1 MRHRV
6 SGKEFNRNKAHR
18 KALFRNLIDSLIL
31 YGRITTTLAK
41 AKALRP
47 KIEKLITVAKKSQEL
62 SGAAYVHNFR
72 RVLSIVQDRGLA
84 KKLFTDIAERF
95 DQRNGGYTRIM
106 KLGASRWEEKG
117 RGKVA
122 FNRLGD
128 NAKMAVIELVERK
141 EKGQELYSAGR
152 GTLARQEKELGKTQ
166 KPKKQPR

>member
-18 KALFRNLIDSLIL
+18 KALFRNLVSSLIL
-31 YGRITTTLAK
+31 YGRITTTVAK

-47 KIEKLITVAKKSQEL
+47 KIERLITVAKRSQDQ

-72 RVLSIVQDRGLA
+72 RVLSVVQDRGLA

-95 DQRNGGYTRIM
+95 DQRNGGYTRILR
-106 KLGASRWEEKG
+106 LGAPRWDEKG

-128 NAKMAVIELVERK
+128 NSKMAVIELVERK
-141 EKGQELYSAGR
+141 EREQELYSAGR
-152 GTLARQEKELGKTQ
+152 GSLARQEKELGKKQ
-166 KPKKQPR
+166 VSKK